1 MTRITIKKLT
11 RGTNAG
17 RYAVRD
23 DGVTRV
29 SFASKRS
36 AEKWA
41 NARRKIFKNK

>member
-1 MTRITIKKLT
+1 MIRVTIKKLQK
-11 RGTNAG
+11 GTNAG

-29 SFASKRS
+29 SFKLKSS

-41 NARRKIFKNK
+41 KARRKNLK